1 MIEFNNKKPPRIMVV
16 GDLMIDKYMWGSC
29 DRISPEAPVQI
40 LNVSNESSVL
50 GGAGNVLNNLV
61 ALGAEVEIYS
71 VIGSCDIA
79 KTLRKMLSEINIKTT
94 FLVEDKSRKT
104 SIKTRLIASHQQ
116 IIRYDKESTSEISN
130 EQAELIA
137 NEIDKNIINSD
148 LIIISDYGKGV
159 VTDYLAKKV
168 IESGKTNK
176 IKVLVDPKGK
186 DYSKYSG
193 AYLLTPNK
201 IEASLASGI
210 QINDDDDTKLVIKKL
225 KKDICLSVSLITL
238 SENGIAM
245 FEKTYK
251 RFPSAVRSVYD
262 VTGAGDTVIASL
274 GFALANGNKIEHA
287 IPFANL
293 AAGVVVGKV
302 GSSTTTLNEII
313 EYESSLNKSL
323 SYEHIKTFEE
333 ILQLSNEARN
343 RGKKIVFTNGC
354 FDILHSG
361 HIKYLFDAKKLGDLL
376 VVGLNSDSSVKRI
389 KGSKRPINNLQDR
402 FDVLS
407 ALNSVDFVI
416 PFDEDTPYDLIKKV
430 NPDILVKGGDY
441 KKEDIIGIDIVN
453 EVRIIN
459 FYEGISTSNIIDRIL
474 NSEEKNCR
482 NH

>member
-61 ALGAEVEIYS
+61 SLGAEVEIYS
-71 VIGSCDIA
+71 VIGSCDVA

-193 AYLLTPNK
+193 AYLLTPNR

-210 QINDDDDTKLVIKKL
+210 QINNDDDTKLAIKKL
-225 KKDICLSVSLITL
+225 KEDIGLSVSLITL

-245 FEKTYK
+245 FDKTYK

-287 IPFANL
+287 LPFANL

-361 HIKYLFDAKKLGDLL
+361 HVSYLEKAKTFGDILI
-376 VVGLNSDSSVKRI
+376 VGVNSDQSVKI
-389 KGSKRPINNLQDR
+389 LKGEERPINSQQDR
-402 FDVLS
+402 AFILA
-407 ALNSVDFVI
+407 ALESVDYVVI
-416 PFDEDTPYDLIKKV
+416 FNEETPYDLIKLISPNV
-430 NPDILVKGGDY
+430 LVKGAD
-441 KKEDIIGIDIVN
+441 
-453 EVRIIN
+453 
-459 FYEGISTSNIIDRIL
+459 YEGEYVIGQDIADELELIEYLPGKSTTQLIDTIKKR
-474 NSEEKNCR
+474 
-482 NH
+482 

>member
-323 SYEHIKTFEE
+323 SYEHIKTFED
-333 ILQLSNEARN
+333 ISQLSNEARN
-343 RGKKIVFTNGC
+343 KGKKIVFTNGC

-361 HIKYLFDAKKLGDLL
+361 HVSYLEKAKTFGDILI
-376 VVGLNSDSSVKRI
+376 VGVNSDQSVKI
-389 KGSKRPINNLQDR
+389 LKGEKRPINSQKDR
-402 FDVLS
+402 AFILA
-407 ALNSVDFVI
+407 ALESVDYVVI
-416 PFDEDTPYDLIKKV
+416 FNEETPYELIKLISPNV
-430 NPDILVKGGDY
+430 LVKGAD
-441 KKEDIIGIDIVN
+441 
-453 EVRIIN
+453 
-459 FYEGISTSNIIDRIL
+459 YEGEYVIGQDIADELELIEYLPGKSTTQLIDTI
-474 NSEEKNCR
+474 KNG
-482 NH
+482 